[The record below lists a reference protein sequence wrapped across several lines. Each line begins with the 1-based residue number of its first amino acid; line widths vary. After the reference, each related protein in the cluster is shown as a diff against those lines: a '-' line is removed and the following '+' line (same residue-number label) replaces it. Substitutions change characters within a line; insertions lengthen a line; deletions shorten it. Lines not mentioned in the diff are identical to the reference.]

1 MFSKHKLNLEL
12 TFGNLE
18 SDQEENLI
26 QDFLM
31 FRYVTKINYP
41 QVMLKVWLKCDFLKY
56 NKLELGRDQWFV

>member
-18 SDQEENLI
+18 SDQEGNSI

-41 QVMLKVWLKCDFLKY
+41 QVMLKV
-56 NKLELGRDQWFV
+56 